1 MSHTDYAKDT
11 DEEPN
16 SALQMFFKRT
26 RIGRIARIALW
37 ALLLEVFKTTN
48 TIGTTDTT
56 VGRNL
61 RLKRT
66 LIMRICTNESGG
78 LCCWRMSHTDHA
90 DGHGWSLTRLCC
102 LRF

>member
-1 MSHTDYAKDT
+1 MKNGASLCWSMSHTDYAKDT

-37 ALLLEVFKTTN
+37 ALQLEVFKTTN

-56 VGRNL
+56 VGDVVA
-61 RLKRT
+61 
-66 LIMRICTNESGG
+66 GG
-78 LCCWRMSHTDHA
+78 LKEH
-90 DGHGWSLTRLCC
+90 
-102 LRF
+102 

>member
-1 MSHTDYAKDT
+1 MSPGDSAARVCRTRITLTGT

-37 ALLLEVFKTTN
+37 ALQLEVFKTTN

-56 VGRNL
+56 VGDVVA
-61 RLKRT
+61 
-66 LIMRICTNESGG
+66 GG
-78 LCCWRMSHTDHA
+78 LKEH
-90 DGHGWSLTRLCC
+90 
-102 LRF
+102 